1 MTRVFFDRSLHQT
14 TSLSYKKLNT
24 NYLVYKTQSD
34 FSLPPIMSWIKTCHT
49 IPQFAGLNFVT
60 VFLFIC
66 TTHHLLN
73 SSPEKRNHLETPL
86 CSPMITKQEI
96 IDECTSVKDIRDSSG
111 KIGKYII
118 ISSLLWW
125 HLSGLLSSIK
135 PHSYQIV
142 VVTLHS
148 NFLLPICLV
157 YACTVHTLT
166 WVPNKRAANLIL
178 ILDFSP
184 PAYTLISY

>member
-66 TTHHLLN
+66 TIISWTRVRKRYDEARTVTDMDGTLHTDLGKSETSREIKKIILVSFEHLQKLHWFSKLGWWGSKTKLATPILVLMYIIRQFEVE
-73 SSPEKRNHLETPL
+73 SSPFGFK
-86 CSPMITKQEI
+86 
-96 IDECTSVKDIRDSSG
+96 
-111 KIGKYII
+111 
-118 ISSLLWW
+118 
-125 HLSGLLSSIK
+125 
-135 PHSYQIV
+135 
-142 VVTLHS
+142 
-148 NFLLPICLV
+148 
-157 YACTVHTLT
+157 
-166 WVPNKRAANLIL
+166 
-178 ILDFSP
+178 
-184 PAYTLISY
+184 